1 MTIQELL
8 NHLDGLDA
16 KATKGEWGTLTG
28 DMGNIHIVDVDTM
41 EGGYSLTRE
50 SRNASTLAYLDDEKN
65 GYNDAQLIVALRNAY
80 PSLRAEIKRLQEEVE
95 KLKNPLPTQ
104 QEERE
109 IYKKIYHNSCN
120 TGCSIPCT
128 NKV

>member
-8 NHLDGLDA
+8 NNLDELLEAGIPPNKDQA
-16 KATKGEWGTLTG
+16 
-28 DMGNIHIVDVDTM
+28 M
-41 EGGYSLTRE
+41 
-50 SRNASTLAYLDDEKN
+50 LA
-65 GYNDAQLIVALRNAY
+65 IALRNAY

-120 TGCSIPCT
+120 TGCSIPCP